1 MQLRNELH
9 LVGSGNMGFGL
20 SDAYDCHVFLLD
32 GGGELALIDVGAGM
46 GADRILENIVRS
58 GFDPKDVRSVIL
70 THCHADHAGGL
81 ARLCDA
87 LDHPVVYGSQTTRER
102 LERGDE
108 HAVGL
113 DVAKEAGFYPAEYVL
128 QPHAVDREVGSG
140 DSIDVGSLTLQ
151 VIETPGHCD
160 GHLSLLLETEGKRSL
175 FSGDAIFY
183 GGTILLQNIP
193 DCRLDAQIA
202 TLRQLRPLEIDALIP
217 SHLAFSMEDGQRHIE
232 RANDALD
239 RMLIPN
245 QLVSAW

>member
-32 GGGELALIDVGAGM
+32 GGSELALIDVGAGM

-108 HAVGL
+108 HAV
-113 DVAKEAGFYPAEYVL
+113 
-128 QPHAVDREVGSG
+128 DREVGSG
-140 DSIDVGSLTLQ
+140 DSIDGGSLTLQ